1 VDARKSLFVTGDVNI
16 GRDPSNVNVWGN
28 MTLTGIIDLTAGQ
41 DPDPA
46 LLLLLQEQT
55 QTDGTGTANGTLNV
69 TVNGTQAA
77 ATVTLRRSLQDAAG
91 GVLGPSNR
99 TTNQT
104 NCTQSSLVLT
114 NGTSVNGVV
123 CGTAEAYEF
132 VPDTVDYFRR
142 GRRTMVRPPIE
153 AIPAV
158 VPGTT
163 VGRLVTSRTDLDI
176 QSAYDSDITLTPG
189 LGGRV
194 LVHSETEYALRAGA
208 SSMRA
213 TNDLINISTA
223 GRTSMYSGED
233 IDITTPNVDLW
244 CVGFAVEI

>member
-1 VDARKSLFVTGDVNI
+1 MDARKSLFVTGDVNI

-46 LLLLLQEQT
+46 LLLQHSSVVQL
-55 QTDGTGTANGTLNV
+55 DGTV
-69 TVNGTQAA
+69 VNGTVNVSATGTGGQQAQ
-77 ATVTLRRSLQDAAG
+77 VTLRRA
-91 GVLGPSNR
+91 LGEV
-99 TTNQT
+99 NQT
-104 NCTQSSLVLT
+104 NATCVKSNLT
-114 NGTSVNGVV
+114 LDNGTSVSGVL
-123 CGTAEAYEF
+123 CGNDTAYEF
-132 VPDTVDYFRR
+132 MPEAVDYFRR
-142 GRRTMVRPPIE
+142 GRRSMVRPPLE
-153 AIPAV
+153 AIPTI

-176 QSAYDSDITLTPG
+176 QSALESDITLTPG

-213 TNDLINISTA
+213 TTDLINISTP
-223 GRTSMYSGED
+223 GRTSVYSGED

-244 CVGFAVEI
+244 